1 MERTR
6 SKLAV
11 FFDVVNKLEDI
22 VLGIL
27 VTGMVAVIMIQIIGR
42 ITGHPFPWTEESSR
56 YLFLWMMFVALAAGF
71 SKCES
76 SRVTLFLQVGP
87 AWLKKLSEILYAV
100 FVIAFFIVMLI
111 YGWEVVQQQ
120 IDWEEMGTA
129 LLIPMWIIGICQPVG
144 AVLGIIGTLQNFL
157 EYHDKVAIGDKETEK
172 QKALANE
179 G

>member
-76 SRVTLFLQVGP
+76 SRVTLFLQAGP

-144 AVLGIIGTLQNFL
+144 ALLGIIGTLQNFL